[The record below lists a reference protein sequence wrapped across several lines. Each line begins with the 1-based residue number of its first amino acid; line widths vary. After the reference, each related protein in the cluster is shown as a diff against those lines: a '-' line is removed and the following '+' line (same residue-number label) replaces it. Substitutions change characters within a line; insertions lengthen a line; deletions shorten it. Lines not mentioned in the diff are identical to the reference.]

1 MRIGYRAR
9 QFWHA
14 IRSEPDER
22 ALALAQELLSPP
34 LLALFEQQQ
43 ASEQAHCLRILTQLL
58 EQGEDQPDLLAA
70 ALLHDAGKSRY
81 PLKVWERVLVVLG
94 RALLPRQAKRWGQGE
109 ARGWRRAFVVAEQH
123 PAWGAEMAS
132 RAGASPLTTAL
143 ILRHQQR
150 PPIPAETKE
159 DRLLLKLQWYDNNN

>member
-9 QFWHA
+9 QFWYA
-14 IRSEPDER
+14 IQSKPDER
-22 ALALAQELLSPP
+22 ALALAQELLPPP

-81 PLKVWERVLVVLG
+81 PLRVWERVLVVLG
-94 RALLPRQAKRWGQGE
+94 RALFPRQAQSWGRGE

-143 ILRHQQR
+143 ILRHQQI
-150 PPIPAETKE
+150 PPIPAKSEE
-159 DRLLLKLQWYDNNN
+159 DRLLLKLQWFDDNN